1 MLKSKSQN
9 NICEQEARFVQERIT
24 KVEKHFADLCTSFA
38 AYARK
43 AARLRD
49 KNDELAKVIQN
60 YATSETINQSL
71 SRGLHNFGATLS
83 VIGDYKDAEV
93 QRIDSKIIST
103 LSQYSMICRHAREDV
118 KNTFS
123 ARDKELARRKH
134 IDKLLLKKQGKSQ
147 TSQADLKSIS
157 NTVQVLK
164 VVKGLEEQIDAFEK
178 RKLQDLITLL
188 LDFVMIELSFHTK
201 AVELFTKAYQ
211 DIAEIDTFK
220 DLEKFREILN
230 ASETFS
236 RFDTVTRTSFRQSYS
251 LTDLSNHQTPSPLQ
265 LKKMN
270 RANES
275 MDSLKAAVM
284 KSSELSQVSEYDES
298 SDTRDT
304 ESVEDIVK

>member
-147 TSQADLKSIS
+147 TVTDLKSIS

>member
-24 KVEKHFADLCTSFA
+24 KVEKHFADLCSSFA

-60 YATSETINQSL
+60 YATSETMNQSL
-71 SRGLHNFGATLS
+71 SRGLYNFGATLS

-93 QRIDSKIIST
+93 QRIDSKIVST

-134 IDKLLLKKQGKSQ
+134 IDKLLLKEQGKSQ
-147 TSQADLKSIS
+147 TVSQADLKSMS

-188 LDFVMIELSFHTK
+188 LDFVRIELSFHTK

-265 LKKMN
+265 LKKLIVLTN
-270 RANES
+270 
-275 MDSLKAAVM
+275 
-284 KSSELSQVSEYDES
+284 QWY
-298 SDTRDT
+298 
-304 ESVEDIVK
+304 EDLENK